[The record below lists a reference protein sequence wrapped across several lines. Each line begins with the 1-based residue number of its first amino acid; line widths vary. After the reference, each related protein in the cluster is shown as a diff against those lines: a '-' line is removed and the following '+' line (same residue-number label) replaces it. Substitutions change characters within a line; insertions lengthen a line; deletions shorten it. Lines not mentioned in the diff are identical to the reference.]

1 MPVHSTSTDQD
12 RHTPRCKQHYSMYI
26 SHSANHSSVGSS
38 GFPCW
43 LECPRV
49 RSESTRLVNNPKKPL
64 PNFCP
69 FSDSVINS
77 ITIFY
82 KHVVKNIFY
91 WQPKKKKKKKQPCG
105 KSRVRRSGYL
115 SWLCFFRCCDW
126 PSQVRYRQIP
136 LPALWKGSCLFPRDS
151 GSTMSVHCLNKYT
164 HGCACTHRNTNIC
177 TRGESWNP
185 KFLPLT

>member
-1 MPVHSTSTDQD
+1 MQVCKTQSKFNASSCLCTALPQIRTGTLLGANSITACTS
-12 RHTPRCKQHYSMYI
+12 HTLPITPLWAAQAS
-26 SHSANHSSVGSS
+26 
-38 GFPCW
+38 PCW

-49 RSESTRLVNNPKKPL
+49 QSESTRLVNNPKKPL

-115 SWLCFFRCCDW
+115 SWLCFFRCCD
-126 PSQVRYRQIP
+126 
-136 LPALWKGSCLFPRDS
+136 
-151 GSTMSVHCLNKYT
+151 
-164 HGCACTHRNTNIC
+164 
-177 TRGESWNP
+177 
-185 KFLPLT
+185 